1 MPEAKLDLPPAT
13 SVPATSL
20 RIIASAILLAC
31 IYYASS
37 IVITLLCAVFIAFIL
52 DPGVKLLERA
62 RVPRWVGSLVMV
74 LLLLAATYLV
84 IYLIYDRAVAFLD
97 DLPRVAAKIKQF
109 VAHIQ
114 LTTKNLRQSTST
126 ILPSSPDASLPTVR
140 IQERSEEHTSELQS
154 RLHLV
159 CRLLLEKKKKT

>member
-31 IYYASS
+31 MYYASS

-52 DPGVKLLERA
+52 DPGVKLMERA

-84 IYLIYDRAVAFLD
+84 IYLIYDRA
-97 DLPRVAAKIKQF
+97 
-109 VAHIQ
+109 
-114 LTTKNLRQSTST
+114 
-126 ILPSSPDASLPTVR
+126 
-140 IQERSEEHTSELQS
+140 
-154 RLHLV
+154 
-159 CRLLLEKKKKT
+159 